1 MSNSPLEPGQDM
13 PTCSH
18 WIDVIDL
25 LSRNEHFGVPY
36 APVMDAA
43 VGRFMLARD
52 NAPENWHDKS
62 VIRALLRFED
72 LPKIRQLA
80 AEETAGILAE
90 ARASRASTIDVAG
103 MISRAVPLRV
113 VRETFG
119 FQGAGLD
126 DATILQWS
134 KATQWAMFHNFE
146 RPDPTKMKE
155 GIDAGQAMQRW
166 IDGNWQLLVARAG
179 NGADDTISRL
189 MRVTAGGTTLLDR
202 QQVVTNVCGLLVGA
216 IETTS
221 QAIVNAIDHIL
232 SNWNFR
238 SAAEA
243 AILADEVSRF
253 DGIVREALRFAPVS
267 DVLLRFA
274 KADTV
279 IAPGT
284 PRATAVK
291 AGTPVKAQIRSAM
304 FDPAVFPNPD
314 TLDPARPRHLY
325 LTLGFG
331 PHECLGRMIGEEIVA
346 ATVWQLLSR
355 PGVERRSN
363 CGSQID
369 FRDGPFPESFVLTLR
384 PSIT

>member
-1 MSNSPLEPGQDM
+1 M
-13 PTCSH
+13 PTCSR

-36 APVMDAA
+36 AAVMDAA

-52 NAPENWHDKS
+52 NTPENWHDKS
-62 VIRALLRFED
+62 VMRALLRFED
-72 LPKIRQLA
+72 LPKIRQRA
-80 AEETAGILAE
+80 GEETASILARE
-90 ARASRASTIDVAG
+90 RASRVPTIDVAG
-103 MISRAVPLRV
+103 MISRAVPLCI

-119 FQGAGLD
+119 FQGGGLN

-221 QAIVNAIDHIL
+221 QAIVKVTDHIL
-232 SNWNFR
+232 NNRNFG
-238 SAAEA
+238 SAADA
-243 AILADEVSRF
+243 AILANDGSRF

-291 AGTPVKAQIRSAM
+291 AGTPVKAEIRSAM

-346 ATVWQLLSR
+346 ETVRQLLTP
-355 PGVERRSN
+355 PGVKLLPDS
-363 CGSQID
+363 GSQID